1 MCPSRNKAFVA
12 LFFFFFS
19 RLFEPN
25 LMSFDKFFLS
35 TDISAQFNGKTQASF
50 SNRPKL
56 LQRSFVVSMAYCSFV
71 FFEKRHFA
79 VLNGFHLRVFVN
91 SPAIFVFGRMGGSLT
106 LFFDKIFEC
115 RKYRYGR
122 KFKQIFVK

>member
-71 FFEKRHFA
+71 FFRKKAFCSIEWISFEGFCEFSCHFCFWEDGRESYF
-79 VLNGFHLRVFVN
+79 VL
-91 SPAIFVFGRMGGSLT
+91 
-106 LFFDKIFEC
+106 
-115 RKYRYGR
+115 
-122 KFKQIFVK
+122 